1 MRRMLGGILS
11 GGLAAFLFVVGA
23 GSSAAAEAVDSSEG
37 EPGLRPYLVIDVSRG
52 PDAASYPVGWLD
64 DVPAGGWTDEYKTSK
79 IVLRLVEPGTFTT
92 TVQGAKRPCKVTL
105 SKPFYLGVFEVT
117 QRQWELVSGA
127 WPFAFTN
134 VAFAATRPADSI
146 GYTDVRGKFFG
157 KAWPLSRIVEADS
170 FLGRLRLRSGMMGF
184 DLPTCAQW
192 EYACTAGGSD
202 PCDNL
207 VGMARH
213 RLEGQPSPPQP
224 SKRHPSGVGKDE
236 GTAPVGSYH
245 PNAWGFYDMFGNVAE
260 WVRDHVDRSAVVS
273 EGEIV
278 DPPGP
283 ICGRQ
288 ELRFLYRGGSY
299 REAAYFCEYNE
310 RKGGSMGQELGFR
323 LCCELPPDA
332 FAIAPH
338 SDEP

>member
-1 MRRMLGGILS
+1 MKFKSCGILFGEIAVLLLAFAAKPSIAADSAQS
-11 GGLAAFLFVVGA
+11 GDGVA
-23 GSSAAAEAVDSSEG
+23 
-37 EPGLRPYLVIDVSRG
+37 PHRRYLVVDVSSG
-52 PDAASYPVGWLD
+52 PDAASYPVDWLD
-64 DVPAGGWTDEYKTSK
+64 EVPAEGWTDEYRTTK

-117 QRQWELVSGA
+117 QRQWELVRGA
-127 WPFAFTN
+127 WQFAFTN
-134 VAFAATRPADSI
+134 TAFAATRPADTI
-146 GYTDVRGKFFG
+146 RYHDVRGQYVG
-157 KAWPLSRIVEADS
+157 TAWPVSRIVDADS

-192 EYACTAGGSD
+192 EYACTAGGND

-260 WVRDHVDRSAVVS
+260 WVRDHVDNSAVVS
-273 EGEIV
+273 EGEII

-283 ICGRQ
+283 ISGRQ
-288 ELRFLYRGGSY
+288 ELRFLYRGGGY
-299 REAAYFCEYNE
+299 REAAYFCKYND
-310 RKGGSMGQELGFR
+310 RKGGSMGHEFGFR

-332 FAIAPH
+332 FTNAP
-338 SDEP
+338 SMSP